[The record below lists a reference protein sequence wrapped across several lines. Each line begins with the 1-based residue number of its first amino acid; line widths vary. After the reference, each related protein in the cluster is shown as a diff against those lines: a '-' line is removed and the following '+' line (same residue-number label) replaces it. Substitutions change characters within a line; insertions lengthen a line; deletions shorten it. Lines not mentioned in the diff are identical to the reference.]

1 MRTKTVMNTKTL
13 AALACTLVLLAT
25 LACAQKRG
33 ANADAQPSP
42 TTRQPAAT
50 PTPSATCRMLSAA
63 DVREAQGE
71 EFTDAQGSEHFLEGV
86 VASQCFYRLMTFE
99 KSVGLEVVRAAPGAP
114 AGSVKDFWRKR
125 FGPEALKRREREEER
140 REESERER
148 EQELER
154 ERKSG
159 QVREGGHR
167 EEEEGE
173 DDGGVPRRVAG
184 VGDEAF
190 WSGGEKN
197 AALYV
202 LKKDAVI
209 RVSVGVPGEP
219 DEKIKKASALA
230 RKVLKQL

>member
-1 MRTKTVMNTKTL
+1 MRTKTLT
-13 AALACTLVLLAT
+13 ALACTLLLAT

-33 ANADAQPSP
+33 AAADAQPSP
-42 TTRQPAAT
+42 TPRQPAAT

-63 DVREAQGE
+63 DIRESQGE
-71 EFTDAQGSEHFLEGV
+71 EPADAQGSEHRLEGV
-86 VASQCFYRLMTFE
+86 AASQCFYRLPTFE
-99 KSVGLEVVRAAPGAP
+99 KSVGLEVVRAEPGAP
-114 AGSVKDFWRKR
+114 AGAVRDYWRKR
-125 FGPEALKRREREEER
+125 FGPEALRERERERER
-140 REESERER
+140 REESERKRER
-148 EQELER
+148 ELER

-167 EEEEGE
+167 EEKEEGE
-173 DDGGVPRRVAG
+173 EEGGTPRRVSG

-190 WSGGEKN
+190 WDGGEKN

-202 LKKDAVI
+202 LKKYAVV

-219 DEKIKKASALA
+219 DEKIKKASGLA

>member
-1 MRTKTVMNTKTL
+1 MRTKTLTTFS
-13 AALACTLVLLAT
+13 CTLLLVT

-33 ANADAQPSP
+33 ATADAQPSP
-42 TTRQPAAT
+42 AAQQSAAT

-63 DVREAQGE
+63 DIRESQGE
-71 EFTDAQGSEHFLEGV
+71 EPTDAQGSEHFAEGV
-86 VASQCFYRLMTFE
+86 AGSQCFYRLPTFAR
-99 KSVGLEVVRAAPGAP
+99 SVGLEVVRAAPGSP
-114 AGSVKDFWRKR
+114 AGAVKDFWRKR
-125 FGPEALKRREREEER
+125 FGAKALREREREEER
-140 REESERER
+140 REEAERKHER
-148 EQELER
+148 ELER

-167 EEEEGE
+167 DEKEEGE
-173 DDGGVPRRVAG
+173 EDEGMPRRVAG

-190 WSGGEKN
+190 WTGGEKN

-202 LKKDAVI
+202 LKNDAVV

-219 DEKIKKASALA
+219 DEKIKKASELA

>member
-1 MRTKTVMNTKTL
+1 MRTKTLTT
-13 AALACTLVLLAT
+13 LACTLLLAT

-33 ANADAQPSP
+33 AAADAGASP
-42 TTRQPAAT
+42 VTQQPAAI
-50 PTPSATCRMLSAA
+50 PTPSATCRMLNAA
-63 DVREAQGE
+63 DIRESQGE
-71 EFTDAQGSEHFLEGV
+71 EPADAQGSEHLSEGV
-86 VASQCFYRLMTFE
+86 ATSQCFYRLPTFA

-114 AGSVKDFWRKR
+114 VGAVKDFWRKR
-125 FGPEALKRREREEER
+125 FGPEALREREREEER
-140 REESERER
+140 REELERKRER
-148 EQELER
+148 ELER

-167 EEEEGE
+167 EKEDEGE
-173 DDGGVPRRVAG
+173 GDEGVPRRVAG

-202 LKKDAVI
+202 LKRDAVV

-219 DEKIKKASALA
+219 DEKIKRAAELA